1 MKQLYSFLLL
11 ILMTCA
17 PAFAQEES
25 KTECKNGLFNHLDL
39 SFTLGTTGIGFDL
52 AAPIGDYVQVRAGYS
67 IMPRFNYDMDFGIQ
81 VGDDPATSQSKFE
94 KLSGLL
100 TQITGRP
107 VDNKVTMQG
116 RPTYYNFNFLVD
128 VFPFKNNKHWHFTAG
143 FYLGP
148 SKIAD
153 ALNSIGDMQSL
164 MAVNIYN
171 NIYDKVYRGEPII
184 TMNENDIY
192 LDPAYEDKIL
202 SYGRMGIHIGDFNKD
217 IYKEVDGQMV
227 KVHSKGDPYMME
239 PDNEGTVNAEAT
251 ANAFKPYVGFG
262 YGGRLFKNN
271 DKYKI
276 SFDCGAMFWGGSP
289 DIVTHD
295 GVNMAKDLTNIRGDV
310 DDYVKLIKG
319 VKVFPVVNLRISR
332 TLF

>member
-1 MKQLYSFLLL
+1 
-11 ILMTCA
+11 
-17 PAFAQEES
+17 
-25 KTECKNGLFNHLDL
+25 LDL